1 MLSLSDI
8 ENEHVTDS
16 NIISEVETENAALSK
31 KSGKGQLKK
40 IRPVTYAQS
49 NRRIK

>member
-1 MLSLSDI
+1 MMSLSDI
-8 ENEHVTDS
+8 ENETTDS
-16 NIISEVETENAALSK
+16 NIINEVETENAALK
-31 KSGKGQLKK
+31 KTVKAHLKK